1 MNTWD
6 IASLELRPRSPEI
19 LSSTQDARGHPGTM
33 SLDEKAEVRQR
44 AAERAGG

>member
-19 LSSTQDARGHPGTM
+19 LSSTQDARAIALEIPAGGELKDH
-33 SLDEKAEVRQR
+33 R